1 MNKDFKYDPE
11 DLESL
16 ILHKHFSEL
25 LQDER
30 EFVLKHIDSETEY
43 EHLRETLMQS
53 MTAFN
58 EEEFTPPPALKRD
71 LMNQFN
77 RHHRQQPI
85 WTVWLNSLFAVS
97 KNRPFYLQPAFQLA
111 SLSIILVVGGYFLFN
126 QVDVNP
132 VAVEQSPEDRQET
145 PVETMRKDNVETET
159 LVEPEVLNETPA
171 APQQSDH
178 YVEEQEDLEISVT
191 EERDEVQAEKAIY
204 SDAMAETIVVE
215 EESFN
220 EAPSFAPPAAGN
232 AASADMVVSR
242 LQEKPVSV
250 VNESLLDLL
259 FATR

>member
-16 ILHKHFSEL
+16 ILHKHFTEL
-25 LQDER
+25 LPDER

-71 LMNQFN
+71 LMQEFN

-111 SLSIILVVGGYFLFN
+111 TLSIILVVGGYFLFN
-126 QVDVNP
+126 QVEETP
-132 VAVEQSPEDRQET
+132 VAVEQYPENRQEIQF
-145 PVETMRKDNVETET
+145 ETTEKDNVKVQTIE
-159 LVEPEVLNETPA
+159 EPEVIIKTPA
-171 APQQSDH
+171 APEQIDH
-178 YVEEQEDLEISVT
+178 LIVHEEDSKISET
-191 EERDEVQAEKAIY
+191 EERNEQQAEKAIF
-204 SDAMAETIVVE
+204 SDAIAETMVVE

-220 EAPSFAPPAAGN
+220 EAQSFAPAAAGN
-232 AASADMVVSR
+232 ASADMVVSKA
-242 LQEKPVSV
+242 QEKPVSV

-259 FATR
+259 FAAR

>member
-53 MTAFN
+53 ITAFN
-58 EEEFTPPPALKRD
+58 EEEFTPPSALKRD

-97 KNRPFYLQPAFQLA
+97 KNRPFYLQPVFQLA
-111 SLSIILVVGGYFLFN
+111 SLSIILVVGGYFLFK

-132 VAVEQSPEDRQET
+132 VAVEQSQEDRQEI
-145 PVETMRKDNVETET
+145 PVETSRKDNVEAET
-159 LVEPEVLNETPA
+159 LVEPEVLMEAPA
-171 APQQSDH
+171 APKQIDH
-178 YVEEQEDLEISVT
+178 FVLDQEDSEISET
-191 EERDEVQAEKAIY
+191 EELAAGKAENAVHFE
-204 SDAMAETIVVE
+204 SMAKSIVVE

-220 EAPSFAPPAAGN
+220 QIPSFAPAAAGN
-232 AASADMVVSR
+232 TASSDMVLSKS
-242 LQEKPVSV
+242 QEKPVSV

-259 FATR
+259 FAAR